1 MEKKVLGGIGVDSWV
16 VIPDD
21 PSNGNCELHTI
32 IDVELKGVR
41 KVRAERF
48 GDSTIRTSHKVQ
60 VIPRAEALRLV
71 AEYEAKCK
79 ADEEAAAAAKAR
91 RAAKDAQATA
101 LAGLKLQTSWGA
113 EWSVNDRAE
122 LQDEY
127 GNFMDFVPAGV
138 ITADELQTWF
148 VQWVADR
155 DAEGWEGV
163 GD

>member
-1 MEKKVLGGIGVDSWV
+1 MENKVLSGIGSESWV

-21 PSNGNCELHTI
+21 PSRSDCELHTI

-60 VIPRAEALRLV
+60 AISRDEALRLV

-79 ADEEAAAAAKAR
+79 ADEEAVSEAKSR
-91 RAAKDAQATA
+91 RAAKDAQAAA

-113 EWSVNDRAE
+113 EWSVNNRAE

-127 GNFMDFVPAGV
+127 GNFMDFVPAG
-138 ITADELQTWF
+138 ITTADELQTWF